1 MSIHTMKKL
10 GESYQFL
17 YLGFIVEGVL
27 TAETSTTYVFDA
39 AALKDEKTG
48 ENVEM
53 PLPFVEIV
61 KDMAEEL

>member
-1 MSIHTMKKL
+1 
-10 GESYQFL
+10 
-17 YLGFIVEGVL
+17 LGFNIEGVL
-27 TAETSTTYVFDA
+27 TVETDTTYVFDA
-39 AALKDEKTG
+39 ATLTDEKTG